1 MWQVNTLEGTGM
13 TPWFLSHPLPFCPQ
27 IFPPF
32 PCVTD
37 GFYRASVSNAKNV
50 KV

>member
-1 MWQVNTLEGTGM
+1 MWQVNTLEAASM
-13 TPWFLSHPLPFCPQ
+13 TPWFLSNPLAFCPQ

-32 PCVTD
+32 PCVR
-37 GFYRASVSNAKNV
+37 GQFCRASVSNAKNV